1 MLPRLELRHL
11 AMLVGVAEAPSMSHA
26 AELLGLTQS
35 ALSHRLREAERRL
48 GTALFRR
55 ERKGL
60 ALTPAGERLLLTA
73 RRLLAD
79 LARTESDVAQI
90 AAAGITDVARV
101 GQAFY
106 AALPWYPAFHAQA
119 ARVLPTLQIEL
130 LSDTAERPLELLA
143 EGALDLAITVGGLW
157 RPGVVLRTLFTD
169 ALVAVTAPEHPWAR
183 LPYVTPLDLSREVFL
198 SSGFTVVPGFEHQR
212 FMTPA
217 GLYPRRVI
225 KVGRPEAALELTA
238 AGQGVCIRARWAT
251 RSWEAAGRVVTRPLG
266 AEGLPID
273 WFAATRES
281 DPPEA
286 PGPRLAAVLA
296 DWCAATG
303 GFDAVTQ
310 GAIDG
315 EVRRA
320 SGASRRAAP
329 PRPAGARPAR
339 RRGAAV

>member
-11 AMLVGVAEAPSMSHA
+11 AMLVGVAEAPSMSVA

-48 GTALFRR
+48 GTALFHRDRR
-55 ERKGL
+55 GL
-60 ALTPAGERLLLTA
+60 SLTPAGERLLLTA

-79 LARTESDVAQI
+79 LARAESDVAQI
-90 AAAGITDVARV
+90 AESGITAVARL
-101 GQAFY
+101 GQAIY
-106 AALPWYPAFHAQA
+106 AGLPWYPAFHAHA
-119 ARVLPTLQIEL
+119 AETLPELQLEL

-143 EGALDLAITVGGLW
+143 EGALDLAIVAGGVW
-157 RPGVVLRTLFTD
+157 RPGVARQSLFVD
-169 ALVAVTAPEHPWAR
+169 ALVAVMAPAHPWAR
-183 LPYVTPLDLSREVFL
+183 QDYVTPLDLSRETFL
-198 SSGFTVVPGFEHQR
+198 SSGFAVVPGFEHQR

-266 AEGLPID
+266 AEGLPLE

-281 DPPEA
+281 DPA
-286 PGPRLAAVLA
+286 DSPGRRLAAVLA
-296 DWCAATG
+296 AWCAATG
-303 GFDAVTQ
+303 GFDAVTLASLGRGPAQ
-310 GAIDG
+310 PLP
-315 EVRRA
+315 VRRRLRQA
-320 SGASRRAAP
+320 
-329 PRPAGARPAR
+329 
-339 RRGAAV
+339 

>member
-1 MLPRLELRHL
+1 MKNINDILLMLPRLELRHL
-11 AMLVGVAEAPSMSHA
+11 AMLVGIAEAPSMSVA

-48 GTALFRR
+48 GTALFHR
-55 ERKGL
+55 ERRGL
-60 ALTPAGERLLLTA
+60 TLTPAGERLLLTA

-90 AAAGITDVARV
+90 AESGITAVARL
-101 GQAFY
+101 GQAIY
-106 AALPWYPAFHAQA
+106 AALPWYAAFHAHA
-119 ARVLPTLQIEL
+119 GRLLPEVQLELQ
-130 LSDTAERPLELLA
+130 SDTAERPLELLA
-143 EGALDLAITVGGLW
+143 EGVLDLAIVAGGAW
-157 RPGVVLRTLFTD
+157 RPGVTRQRLFVD
-169 ALVAVTAPEHPWAR
+169 ALVAVAAPTHPWAR
-183 LPYVTPLDLSREVFL
+183 QPHVTALDLSREVFL
-198 SSGFTVVPGFEHQR
+198 STGFAVAPGFEHQR

-251 RSWEAAGRVVTRPLG
+251 RGWEAAGRVVTRPLG
-266 AEGLPID
+266 PEGLPLE

-281 DPPEA
+281 DPPDS
-286 PGPRLAAVLA
+286 PGRRVATVLA

-310 GAIDG
+310 QAL
-315 EVRRA
+315 
-320 SGASRRAAP
+320 
-329 PRPAGARPAR
+329 AR
-339 RRGAAV
+339 